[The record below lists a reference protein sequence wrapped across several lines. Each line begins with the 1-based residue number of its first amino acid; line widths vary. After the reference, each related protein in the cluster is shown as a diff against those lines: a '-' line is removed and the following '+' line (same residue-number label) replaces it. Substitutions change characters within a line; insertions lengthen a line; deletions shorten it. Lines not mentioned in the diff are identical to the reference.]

1 MKHIDK
7 SVPFYS
13 TGHEVIKGYSDYF
26 LKNKSICYDIGT
38 STSELLI
45 KLSNYS
51 NKKAK
56 FIGLDI
62 EKKMTDYSKGL
73 IKSKKIKN
81 IKIELKDITKSNLLK
96 SDMIISYYTLQFIN
110 PKYRQLVLNKIYK
123 SLNWG
128 GAFFLFEKIRGA
140 DARFQDMYTNLY
152 HDFKQSNGFSI
163 KQIDEKAKSLR
174 GVLEPFSEKGN
185 LDMLKR
191 AGFVDVCGVFQYLC
205 FRGYLCIK

>member
-1 MKHIDK
+1 M
-7 SVPFYS
+7 
-13 TGHEVIKGYSDYF
+13 
-26 LKNKSICYDIGT
+26 
-38 STSELLI
+38 
-45 KLSNYS
+45 
-51 NKKAK
+51 
-56 FIGLDI
+56 DI
-62 EKKMTDYSKGL
+62 EKKMTDYSKKL
-73 IKSKKIKN
+73 IRSKKIRN

-128 GAFFLFEKIRGA
+128 GAFFLFEKIRGS

-185 LDMLKR
+185 LDLLKR
-191 AGFVDVCGVFQYLC
+191 AGFIDVSGIFQYLC

>member
-1 MKHIDK
+1 M
-7 SVPFYS
+7 
-13 TGHEVIKGYSDYF
+13 GF
-26 LKNKSICYDIGT
+26 LND
-38 STSELLI
+38 
-45 KLSNYS
+45 
-51 NKKAK
+51 
-56 FIGLDI
+56 
-62 EKKMTDYSKGL
+62 
-73 IKSKKIKN
+73 
-81 IKIELKDITKSNLLK
+81 
-96 SDMIISYYTLQFIN
+96 

-128 GAFFLFEKIRGA
+128 GAFFLFEKIRGS

-185 LDMLKR
+185 LDLLKR
-191 AGFVDVCGVFQYLC
+191 AGFIDVCGIFQYLC